1 MSVKRTSCK
10 IHNCLPIEGKSLDIS
25 SIELKKHGKEQRVT
39 KADGYK
45 VFVEA
50 DSIINQMIKHHNLD
64 FEKLLR
70 AIASDNLQSPYF
82 LILFF

>member
-1 MSVKRTSCK
+1 MSVKRTSFK
-10 IHNCLPIEGKSLDIS
+10 IHNCLPIEGKCLDIS
-25 SIELKKHGKEQRVT
+25 SIELKKHGKEQRVI

-50 DSIINQMIKHHNLD
+50 DSITNQMIKHHNLD

-70 AIASDNLQSPYF
+70 AIASDNLQGPYF